1 MKPAHKARRTTR
13 ASGAATMPIDTALA
27 TKIWT
32 RYAWCR
38 DNGHA
43 QFVQKAERCDAFFRG
58 DQWDKVDKARLEAVR
73 RPALTIN
80 KILST
85 ISNVLGEQIFNRAE
99 TSFRPRSGAPSEVA
113 DILTKVF
120 KQISDNNQLDWK
132 RSDMF
137 ADGAITSRGFLD
149 VRIGYGDSMQGEVTI
164 DNLNPKNV
172 IIDPD
177 GEEYD
182 PDSWGE
188 VFTTKWVTADD
199 IAVLYGKG
207 DAELLRNR
215 DQSYFPYGYDSIQA
229 FRDRFG
235 DRFNPMYTG
244 DYDNSEVLRNIRLI
258 ERQYRMLDRQKH
270 FVDPQTGDMRP
281 IPDDF
286 DRNKIALLT
295 QQYGLQVT
303 TKLVRRIRWTVIAD
317 NVKLHDDWS
326 PYKHFTVVPFFPY
339 FRRGTTIGLVENLLG
354 PQELLN
360 KVSSQELHV
369 VNTTANSGW
378 KVKAGNLTNMT
389 VEELEEKGAQT
400 GLVLEVNDMD
410 GVDKITPNAV
420 PSGLDRVS
428 YKAEEHIKTI
438 SGVSDSMQ
446 GFDREDVAA
455 KAIQAKRQAG
465 STNLAKPLD
474 NLTRSDFILARN
486 VLDLVQNFY
495 TEERILTITHNRTTG
510 ESEDFAVNQVTP
522 EGEVIND
529 LTLGEYG
536 IVVTSVPHRESLEDS
551 QFEQAVA
558 LKELGV
564 QIPDSTL
571 IESSRLMNKKELL
584 KQLADQA
591 NSPAAQAAARLQE
604 RAQAAEVAKTEAEA
618 SNKTADAELKGT
630 KAQKTLIEAQV
641 LANTPPDTPE
651 APADNSHELVK
662 TVHEM
667 DLAERE
673 FEHKREMDYMEHG
686 LRRETQANE
695 LAMRQQE
702 MQQEAQDRRLQA
714 HKDAAIAAQKPQTR
728 QPTKSLR

>member
-1 MKPAHKARRTTR
+1 
-13 ASGAATMPIDTALA
+13 MPIDTALA

-32 RYAWCR
+32 RYAWSR

-43 QFVQKAERCDAFFRG
+43 QFVQKAEKCDAFFRG
-58 DQWDKVDKARLEAVR
+58 DQWDRADKARLEAVR

-149 VRIGYGDSMQGEVTI
+149 VRIGYGDSMQGEVI
-164 DNLNPKNV
+164 VDNLNPKNV

-182 PDSWGE
+182 PDSWSE

-199 IAVLYGKG
+199 IAVLYNKE
-207 DAELLRNR
+207 DAEYLRNR
-215 DQSYFPYGYDSIQA
+215 EQSFFPYGYDSIQA

-244 DYDNSEVLRNIRLI
+244 DYDNSSVMRNIRLI
-258 ERQYRMLDRQKH
+258 ERQYRLLDRQKH
-270 FVDPQTGDMRP
+270 FVDPTTGDMRP

-286 DRNKIALLT
+286 DRNKIALMT
-295 QQYGLQVT
+295 SQYGLQVT

-317 NVKLHDDWS
+317 NVRLHDDWS

-369 VNTTANSGW
+369 INTTANSGW
-378 KVKAGNLTNMT
+378 KVKTGSLTNMT

-400 GLVLEVNDMD
+400 GLVVEVNDVND
-410 GVDKITPNAV
+410 IEKIQPNQV
-420 PSGLDRVS
+420 PTGLDRIT

-438 SGVSDSMQ
+438 SGVSDSAR

-465 STNLAKPLD
+465 ATNLAKPMDSLSRTD
-474 NLTRSDFILARN
+474 HILARN
-486 VLDLVQNFY
+486 ILDLVQQFY
-495 TEERILTITHNRTTG
+495 TEERIMTITHDEATG
-510 ESEDFAVNQVTP
+510 ETETFAVNEVTP
-522 EGEVIND
+522 AGQIVND
-529 LTLGEYG
+529 LTLGEYD
-536 IVVTSVPHRESLEDS
+536 VVVSSVPRRETLEDN

-558 LKELGV
+558 LREMGV
-564 QIPDSTL
+564 MIPDSVL
-571 IESSRLMNKKELL
+571 IDSSRLMNKKDII
-584 KQLADQA
+584 KQMQGDQE
-591 NSPAAQAAARLQE
+591 SPEAQAAAELQR
-604 RAQAAEVAKTEAEA
+604 RAQEAEVSKAEGEAAQKHADSQLKGAKTQETMV
-618 SNKTADAELKGT
+618 K
-630 KAQKTLIEAQV
+630 AQV
-641 LANTPPDTPE
+641 LANTPPDAPDTGNPE
-651 APADNSHELVK
+651 L
-662 TVHEM
+662 EM
-667 DLAERE
+667 AQAQHDAELAERE
-673 FEHKREMDYMEHG
+673 FEHRRVLDYQKLG
-686 LRRETQANE
+686 LQ
-695 LAMRQQE
+695 RQQHNDKLS
-702 MQQEAQDRRLQA
+702 MQAQQQAQERLDKRA
-714 HKDAAIAAQKPQTR
+714 EASREAAMAAQKPQTT
-728 QPTKSLR
+728 QPTKGLR

>member
-1 MKPAHKARRTTR
+1 
-13 ASGAATMPIDTALA
+13 
-27 TKIWT
+27 
-32 RYAWCR
+32 
-38 DNGHA
+38 
-43 QFVQKAERCDAFFRG
+43 
-58 DQWDKVDKARLEAVR
+58 
-73 RPALTIN
+73 
-80 KILST
+80 
-85 ISNVLGEQIFNRAE
+85 
-99 TSFRPRSGAPSEVA
+99 
-113 DILTKVF
+113 
-120 KQISDNNQLDWK
+120 
-132 RSDMF
+132 
-137 ADGAITSRGFLD
+137 
-149 VRIGYGDSMQGEVTI
+149 
-164 DNLNPKNV
+164 
-172 IIDPD
+172 
-177 GEEYD
+177 
-182 PDSWGE
+182 
-188 VFTTKWVTADD
+188 
-199 IAVLYGKG
+199 
-207 DAELLRNR
+207 
-215 DQSYFPYGYDSIQA
+215 
-229 FRDRFG
+229 
-235 DRFNPMYTG
+235 
-244 DYDNSEVLRNIRLI
+244 
-258 ERQYRMLDRQKH
+258 
-270 FVDPQTGDMRP
+270 
-281 IPDDF
+281 
-286 DRNKIALLT
+286 
-295 QQYGLQVT
+295 
-303 TKLVRRIRWTVIAD
+303 
-317 NVKLHDDWS
+317 
-326 PYKHFTVVPFFPY
+326 
-339 FRRGTTIGLVENLLG
+339 
-354 PQELLN
+354 
-360 KVSSQELHV
+360 
-369 VNTTANSGW
+369 
-378 KVKAGNLTNMT
+378 MT

-510 ESEDFAVNQVTP
+510 ESEDFTVNQVTP

-571 IESSRLMNKKELL
+571 VESSRIMNKKELL
-584 KQLADQA
+584 KHLADQA

-604 RAQAAEVAKTEAEA
+604 RAQAAEVAKTEAETA
-618 SNKTADAELKGT
+618 NKSADANLKGT

-651 APADNSHELVK
+651 APADNSHELIK
-662 TVHEM
+662 TAHEM

-686 LRRETQANE
+686 LRREQQAGE

>member
-1 MKPAHKARRTTR
+1 
-13 ASGAATMPIDTALA
+13 MPIDTALA

-43 QFVQKAERCDAFFRG
+43 QFVQKAEKCDAFFRG

-149 VRIGYGDSMQGEVTI
+149 VRIGYGDSMQGEVAI

-182 PDSWGE
+182 PDSWSE

-199 IAVLYGKG
+199 IAVLYGKD

-215 DQSYFPYGYDSIQA
+215 EQSFFPYGYDSIQA

-369 VNTTANSGW
+369 INTTANSGW
-378 KVKAGNLTNMT
+378 KVKTGSLTNMT

-400 GLVLEVNDMD
+400 GLVVEVNDVND
-410 GVDKITPNAV
+410 IEKIQPNQV
-420 PSGLDRVS
+420 PTGLDRIT

-474 NLTRSDFILARN
+474 NLTRSDHILARN
-486 VLDLVQNFY
+486 ILDLVQQFY
-495 TEERILTITHNRTTG
+495 TEERIMTITHDAATG
-510 ESEDFAVNQVTP
+510 EAETFTVNQTTP
-522 EGEVIND
+522 AGEIVND
-529 LTLGEYG
+529 LTLGEYD
-536 IVVTSVPHRESLEDS
+536 VVVSSVPRRETLEDS

-558 LKELGV
+558 LREMGV
-564 QIPDSTL
+564 QIPDSVL
-571 IESSRLMNKKELL
+571 IDASRLTNKKDVL
-584 KQLADQA
+584 KQMQGDQE
-591 NSPAAQAAARLQE
+591 SPAAQAAAELQR
-604 RAQAAEVAKTEAEA
+604 RAQEAEVGKAEGEAAQKHADAQLKGAKTEETMV
-618 SNKTADAELKGT
+618 K
-630 KAQKTLIEAQV
+630 AQV
-641 LANTPPDTPE
+641 LANTPPDAPQQGNPGLEMARAEHE
-651 APADNSHELVK
+651 AA
-662 TVHEM
+662 M
-667 DLAERE
+667 AERE
-673 FEHKREMDYMEHG
+673 FEHKRQFDYQKLG
-686 LRRETQANE
+686 LQ
-695 LAMRQQE
+695 RQQHNDKLSL
-702 MQQEAQDRRLQA
+702 QSQRQAQERMDRRA
-714 HKDAAIAAQKPQTR
+714 EVSREAATAAQKPQAY
-728 QPTKSLR
+728 QPTKGLR

>member
-1 MKPAHKARRTTR
+1 
-13 ASGAATMPIDTALA
+13 MPIDTALA
-27 TKIWT
+27 TKQWT

-43 QFVQKAERCDAFFRG
+43 QFVQKAEKCDAFFRG
-58 DQWDKVDKARLEAVR
+58 DQWDKADKARLENER

-85 ISNVLGEQIFNRAE
+85 ISNVMGEQIYNRAE
-99 TSFRPRSGAPSEVA
+99 TSFRPRSGAPTEVA

-149 VRIGYGDSMQGEVTI
+149 VRIGYGDSMQGEVVI

-182 PDSWGE
+182 PDSWSE

-199 IAVLYGKG
+199 IAVLYNTE
-207 DAELLRNR
+207 DAEYLRNR
-215 DQSYFPYGYDSIQA
+215 EQSFFPYGYDSIQA
-229 FRDRFG
+229 YRDRFG
-235 DRFNPMYTG
+235 DRFNPMYNG
-244 DYDNSEVLRNIRLI
+244 DYDNSTVLRNIRLI

-270 FVDPQTGDMRP
+270 FVDPATGDMRP

-286 DRNKIALLT
+286 GRDKIAYIVS
-295 QQYGLQVT
+295 QFGLEVT

-317 NVKLHDDWS
+317 NVRLHDDWS
-326 PYKHFTVVPFFPY
+326 PYKHFTVVPYFPY

-369 VNTTANSGW
+369 INTTANSGW
-378 KVKAGNLTNMT
+378 KVKSGNLTNMT
-389 VEELEEKGAQT
+389 VEELEQKGAQT
-400 GLVLEVNDMD
+400 GLVVEVNEID
-410 GVDKITPNAV
+410 GIEKIQPNQV
-420 PSGLDRVS
+420 PTGLDRIT

-474 NLTRSDFILARN
+474 SLTRTDHILARN
-486 VLDLVQNFY
+486 VLDLVQQFY
-495 TEERILTITHNRTTG
+495 TEERILTITHDQATG
-510 ESEDFAVNQVTP
+510 ETETFAVNQVTP
-522 EGEVIND
+522 EGQIIND
-529 LTLGEYG
+529 LTLGEYD
-536 IVVTSVPHRESLEDS
+536 VVVSSVPRRETLEDS

-558 LKELGV
+558 LREMGV
-564 QIPDSTL
+564 MIPDSVL
-571 IESSRLMNKKELL
+571 IDSSRLMNKKEVI
-584 KQLADQA
+584 KQMEGDKT
-591 NSPAAQAAARLQE
+591 SPEAQAAAELQR
-604 RAQAAEVAKTEAEA
+604 RAQEAEVAKAEGEA
-618 SNKTADAELKGT
+618 SQKAADAQLKG
-630 KAQKTLIEAQV
+630 AKTQETMVKAQV
-641 LANTPPDTPE
+641 LANTPPE
-651 APADNSHELVK
+651 APQQGNPELEMAKASHEA
-662 TVHEM
+662 

-673 FEHKREMDYMEHG
+673 FEHKRMVDFQKLG
-686 LRRETQANE
+686 LQ
-695 LAMRQQE
+695 RQQHNDKLALQA
-702 MQQEAQDRRLQA
+702 QQQAQERLDRRA
-714 HKDAAIAAQKPQTR
+714 EASREAAMAAQKPQSN
-728 QPTKSLR
+728 QPTKGLR

>member
-1 MKPAHKARRTTR
+1 MKPAHEARRTTR
-13 ASGAATMPIDTALA
+13 ASGSATMPIDTALA

-149 VRIGYGDSMQGEVTI
+149 VRIGYGDSMQGEVVI

-182 PDSWGE
+182 PASWSE

-199 IAVLYGKG
+199 IAVLYGKD

-215 DQSYFPYGYDSIQA
+215 EQSFFPYGYDSIQA

-369 VNTTANSGW
+369 INTTANSGW
-378 KVKAGNLTNMT
+378 KVKTGSLTNMT

-400 GLVLEVNDMD
+400 GLVVEVNDVND
-410 GVDKITPNAV
+410 IEKIQPNQV
-420 PSGLDRVS
+420 PTGLDRIT

-474 NLTRSDFILARN
+474 NLTRSDHILARN
-486 VLDLVQNFY
+486 ILDLVQQFY
-495 TEERILTITHNRTTG
+495 TEERIMTITHDAATG
-510 ESEDFAVNQVTP
+510 ESETFTVNQPTP
-522 EGEVIND
+522 AGEIVND
-529 LTLGEYG
+529 LTLGEYD
-536 IVVTSVPHRESLEDS
+536 VVVSSVPRRETLEDS

-558 LKELGV
+558 LREMGV
-564 QIPDSTL
+564 QIPDSVL
-571 IESSRLMNKKELL
+571 IDASRLTNKKDIL
-584 KQLADQA
+584 KQMQGDQE
-591 NSPAAQAAARLQE
+591 SPEAQAAAELQR
-604 RAQAAEVAKTEAEA
+604 RAQEAEVGKAEGEAAQKHADAKLKGAKTEETMV
-618 SNKTADAELKGT
+618 K
-630 KAQKTLIEAQV
+630 AQV
-641 LANTPPDTPE
+641 LANTPPDAPQQGNPE
-651 APADNSHELVK
+651 LEMAQAEHEAA
-662 TVHEM
+662 M
-667 DLAERE
+667 AERQ
-673 FEHKREMDYMEHG
+673 FEHKRQFDYQKLG
-686 LRRETQANE
+686 LQ
-695 LAMRQQE
+695 RQQHNDKLSLQS
-702 MQQEAQDRRLQA
+702 QQQAQARMDKRAEASRE
-714 HKDAAIAAQKPQTR
+714 AAMAAQKPQAY
-728 QPTKSLR
+728 QPTKGLR

>member
-1 MKPAHKARRTTR
+1 
-13 ASGAATMPIDTALA
+13 MPIDPALA
-27 TKIWT
+27 TKQWT

-43 QFVQKAERCDAFFRG
+43 QFVQKAEKCDAFFRG
-58 DQWDKVDKARLEAVR
+58 DQWDKADKARLENVR

-85 ISNVLGEQIFNRAE
+85 ISNVMGEQIYNRAE
-99 TSFRPRSGAPSEVA
+99 TSFRPRSGSPTEVA

-137 ADGAITSRGFLD
+137 ADGIITSRGFLD
-149 VRIGYGDSMQGEVTI
+149 VRIGYGDSMQGEVVI

-182 PDSWGE
+182 PDSWSE

-199 IAVLYGKG
+199 IAVLYNTE
-207 DAELLRNR
+207 DAEYLRNR
-215 DQSYFPYGYDSIQA
+215 EQSFFPYGYDSIQA

-244 DYDNSEVLRNIRLI
+244 DYDNSSVLRNIRLI

-270 FVDPQTGDMRP
+270 FVDPATGDMRP
-281 IPDDF
+281 IPGDF
-286 DRNKIALLT
+286 DRNKIAYMVS
-295 QQYGLQVT
+295 QFGLEVT

-317 NVKLHDDWS
+317 NVRLHDDWS

-369 VNTTANSGW
+369 INTTANSGW
-378 KVKAGNLTNMT
+378 KVKTGTLTNMT
-389 VEELEEKGAQT
+389 VEELEQKGAQT
-400 GLVLEVNDMD
+400 GLVVEVNEID
-410 GVDKITPNAV
+410 GIEKIQPNQV
-420 PSGLDRVS
+420 PTGLDRIT

-474 NLTRSDFILARN
+474 SLTRTDHILARN
-486 VLDLVQNFY
+486 ILDLVQQFY
-495 TEERILTITHNRTTG
+495 TEERILTITHDQATG
-510 ESEDFAVNQVTP
+510 ETETFAVNQVTP
-522 EGEVIND
+522 EGQIIND
-529 LTLGEYG
+529 LTLGEYD
-536 IVVTSVPHRESLEDS
+536 VVVSSVPRRETLEDS

-558 LKELGV
+558 LREMGV
-564 QIPDSTL
+564 MIPDSVL
-571 IESSRLMNKKELL
+571 IDSSRLMNKKDVI
-584 KQLADQA
+584 KQMEGDKD
-591 NSPAAQAAARLQE
+591 SPEARAAAELQR
-604 RAQAAEVAKTEAEA
+604 RAQEAEVAKSEGEAA
-618 SNKTADAELKGT
+618 QKHADSQLKG
-630 KAQKTLIEAQV
+630 AKTQETLVKAQV
-641 LANTPPDTPE
+641 LANTPPDVPDAGNPE
-651 APADNSHELVK
+651 LEIAQANHEA
-662 TVHEM
+662 

-673 FEHKREMDYMEHG
+673 FEHKRQLDY
-686 LRRETQANE
+686 QN
-695 LAMRQQE
+695 LALKRQQHNDDLALRA
-702 MQQEAQDRRLQA
+702 QQQAQERMDKRAQASLEAA
-714 HKDAAIAAQKPQTR
+714 MAAQKPQTT
-728 QPTKSLR
+728 QPTKGLR

>member
-1 MKPAHKARRTTR
+1 
-13 ASGAATMPIDTALA
+13 MPIDTQLA
-27 TKIWT
+27 TKQWT
-32 RYAWCR
+32 RFCWCR

-43 QFVQKAERCDAFFRG
+43 QFVQKAEKCDAFFRG
-58 DQWDKVDKARLEAVR
+58 DQWDRADKARLEAVR

-149 VRIGYGDSMQGEVTI
+149 VRIGYGDSMQGEVVV

-182 PDSWGE
+182 PDSWSE

-199 IAVLYGKG
+199 IAVLYNKD
-207 DAELLRNR
+207 DAEYLRNR
-215 DQSYFPYGYDSIQA
+215 EQSFFPYGYDSIQA

-244 DYDNSEVLRNIRLI
+244 DYDNSSVMRNIRLI
-258 ERQYRMLDRQKH
+258 ERQYRLLDRQKH
-270 FVDPQTGDMRP
+270 FVDPATGDMRP

-286 DRNKIALLT
+286 DRNKIALMT
-295 QQYGLQVT
+295 SQYGLQVT

-317 NVKLHDDWS
+317 NVRLHDDWS

-369 VNTTANSGW
+369 INTTANSGW
-378 KVKAGNLTNMT
+378 KVKTGSLTNMT

-400 GLVLEVNDMD
+400 GLVVEVNDVND
-410 GVDKITPNAV
+410 IEKIQPNQV
-420 PSGLDRVS
+420 PTGLDRIT

-438 SGVSDSMQ
+438 SGVSDSAQ

-465 STNLAKPLD
+465 ATNLAKPMDSLSRTD
-474 NLTRSDFILARN
+474 HILARN
-486 VLDLVQNFY
+486 ILDLVQQFY
-495 TEERILTITHNRTTG
+495 TEERIMTITHDEATG
-510 ESEDFAVNQVTP
+510 ETETFAVNEVSP
-522 EGEVIND
+522 EGQIVND
-529 LTLGEYG
+529 LTLGEYD
-536 IVVTSVPHRESLEDS
+536 VVVSSVPRRETLEDS
-551 QFEQAVA
+551 QFEQAMA
-558 LKELGV
+558 LREMGV
-564 QIPDSTL
+564 MIPDSVL
-571 IESSRLMNKKELL
+571 IDSSRLMNKKDII
-584 KQLADQA
+584 KQMQGDQE
-591 NSPAAQAAARLQE
+591 SPEAQAAAELQR
-604 RAQAAEVAKTEAEA
+604 RAQEAEVGKAEGEAAQKHADAQLKGAKTQETIV
-618 SNKTADAELKGT
+618 K
-630 KAQKTLIEAQV
+630 AQV
-641 LANTPPDTPE
+641 LANTPPDAPDAGNPE
-651 APADNSHELVK
+651 LEAAKAQHEA
-662 TVHEM
+662 

-673 FEHKREMDYMEHG
+673 FEHRRVLDYQKLG
-686 LRRETQANE
+686 LQ
-695 LAMRQQE
+695 RQQHN
-702 MQQEAQDRRLQA
+702 DKLSLQA
-714 HKDAAIAAQKPQTR
+714 QQQAQERLDKRAEASREAAMAAQKPQTT
-728 QPTKSLR
+728 QPTKGLR

>member
-1 MKPAHKARRTTR
+1 
-13 ASGAATMPIDTALA
+13 MPIDTALA
-27 TKIWT
+27 TKQWT

-43 QFVQKAERCDAFFRG
+43 QFVQKAEKCDAFFRG
-58 DQWDKVDKARLEAVR
+58 DQWDKADKARLENER

-85 ISNVLGEQIFNRAE
+85 LSNVMGEQIYNRAE
-99 TSFRPRSGAPSEVA
+99 TSFRPRSGSPTEVA

-149 VRIGYGDSMQGEVTI
+149 VRIGYGDSMQGEVVI

-182 PDSWGE
+182 PDSWSE

-199 IAVLYGKG
+199 IAVLYNTE
-207 DAELLRNR
+207 DAEYLRNR
-215 DQSYFPYGYDSIQA
+215 EQSFFPYGYDSIQA

-244 DYDNSEVLRNIRLI
+244 DYDNSSVLRNIRLI

-270 FVDPQTGDMRP
+270 FVDPSTGDMRP

-286 DRNKIALLT
+286 GRDKIAYMT
-295 QQYGLQVT
+295 SQFGLEVT

-317 NVKLHDDWS
+317 NVRLHDDWS

-369 VNTTANSGW
+369 INTTANSGW
-378 KVKAGNLTNMT
+378 KVKSGNLTNMT
-389 VEELEEKGAQT
+389 VEELEQKGAQT
-400 GLVLEVNDMD
+400 GLVVEVNEID
-410 GVDKITPNAV
+410 GIEKIQPNQV
-420 PSGLDRVS
+420 PTGLDRIT

-474 NLTRSDFILARN
+474 SLTRSDHILARN
-486 VLDLVQNFY
+486 ILDLVQQFY
-495 TEERILTITHNRTTG
+495 TEERILTITHDQTTG
-510 ESEDFAVNQVTP
+510 ETETFAVNQVTP
-522 EGEVIND
+522 EGQIIND
-529 LTLGEYG
+529 LTLGEYD
-536 IVVTSVPHRESLEDS
+536 VVVSSVPRRETLEDS

-558 LKELGV
+558 LREMGV
-564 QIPDSTL
+564 MIPDSVL
-571 IESSRLMNKKELL
+571 IDSSRLMNKKDIIKAMEGD
-584 KQLADQA
+584 KE
-591 NSPAAQAAARLQE
+591 SPEAQAAAELQR
-604 RAQAAEVAKTEAEA
+604 RAQEAEVAKAEGEAA
-618 SNKTADAELKGT
+618 QKHADSQLKG
-630 KAQKTLIEAQV
+630 AKTQETMVKAQV
-641 LANTPPDTPE
+641 LANTPPDVPE
-651 APADNSHELVK
+651 KGNPELEIAQANHEA
-662 TVHEM
+662 

-673 FEHKREMDYMEHG
+673 FEHKRQLDYQKLG
-686 LRRETQANE
+686 LQ
-695 LAMRQQE
+695 RQQHN
-702 MQQEAQDRRLQA
+702 DKLVLQA
-714 HKDAAIAAQKPQTR
+714 QQQAQERMDKRAQASLEAAMAAQKPQSN
-728 QPTKSLR
+728 QPTKGLR

>member
-1 MKPAHKARRTTR
+1 MPVDTELAMKT
-13 ASGAATMPIDTALA
+13 
-27 TKIWT
+27 WV
-32 RYAWCR
+32 RYAWAR
-38 DNGHA
+38 DNGHT
-43 QFVQKAERCDAFFRG
+43 QFIEKADKCDAFFRG
-58 DQWDKVDKARLEAVR
+58 DQWDRADKARLAAVR

-80 KILST
+80 KIIST
-85 ISNVLGEQIFNRAE
+85 VSNVMGEQIFNRAE
-99 TSFRPRSGAPSEVA
+99 IGFSPRNGAPSETA
-113 DILTKVF
+113 DVLNKVF

-137 ADGAITSRGFLD
+137 ADGIITSRGFLD
-149 VRIGYGDSMQGEVTI
+149 VRIDTNDSMQGEVRI
-164 DNLNPKNV
+164 ENLNPKNV

-177 GEEYD
+177 AEDYD
-182 PDSWGE
+182 PDTWSE

-199 IAVLYGKG
+199 IAVLYGKE
-207 DAELLRNR
+207 DAEILRNR
-215 DQSYFPYGYDSIQA
+215 EQSFFPFGYDSIQA

-235 DRFNPMYTG
+235 DRFNAMYAG
-244 DYDNSEVLRNIRLI
+244 GYDFSSVQRNIRLI
-258 ERQYRMLDRQKH
+258 ERQYRSLDTQKH
-270 FVDPQTGDMRP
+270 FVSPETGDMRA

-286 DRNKIALLT
+286 DRNKIAWFVEKF
-295 QQYGLQVT
+295 GFQVT
-303 TKLVRRIRWTVIAD
+303 KKLVRRIRWSVIAD
-317 NVKLHDDWS
+317 NVRLHDDWS
-326 PYKHFTVVPFFPY
+326 PYKHFTVVPYFPY

-378 KVKAGNLTNMT
+378 KVKAGALTNMT

-400 GLVLEVNDMD
+400 GLVVEVNEMD
-410 GVDKITPNAV
+410 GIDKITPNAV
-420 PSGLDRVS
+420 PTGLDRVS

-438 SGVSDSMQ
+438 SGISDSMQ

-495 TEERILTITHNRTTG
+495 TEERILTITHNQTTG
-510 ESEDFAVNQVTP
+510 ESESFTINEVTP

-536 IVVTSVPHRESLEDS
+536 IVVTSVPHRETLEDS

-564 QIPDSTL
+564 SIPDNVL
-571 IESSRLMNKKELL
+571 IESSRLMNKKDII

-591 NSPAAQAAARLQE
+591 NSPAAQAMARLQE
-604 RAQAAEVAKTEAEA
+604 RAQAAEVAKTEAETA
-618 SNKTADAELKGT
+618 NKAADAELKGT

-651 APADNSHELVK
+651 APADNSHEIAK

-673 FEHKREMDYMEHG
+673 FEHKREMDYMEFG
-686 LRRETQANE
+686 LRREEHAND

>member
-1 MKPAHKARRTTR
+1 
-13 ASGAATMPIDTALA
+13 MPIDTALA
-27 TKIWT
+27 TKQYV
-32 RYAWCR
+32 RYAWAR

-43 QFVQKAERCDAFFRG
+43 QFVQKAEKCDAFFRG
-58 DQWDKVDKARLEAVR
+58 DQWDKADKARLENER

-85 ISNVLGEQIFNRAE
+85 ISNVMGEQIYNRAE
-99 TSFRPRSGAPSEVA
+99 TSFRPRSGSPTEVA

-137 ADGAITSRGFLD
+137 ADGIITSRGFLD
-149 VRIGYGDSMQGEVTI
+149 VRIGYGDSMQGEVVI

-172 IIDPD
+172 IVDPD

-182 PDSWGE
+182 PDSWSE

-199 IAVLYGKG
+199 IAVLYNTE
-207 DAELLRNR
+207 DAEYLRNR
-215 DQSYFPYGYDSIQA
+215 EQSFFPYGYDSIQA

-244 DYDNSEVLRNIRLI
+244 DYDNSSVLRNIRLI

-270 FVDPQTGDMRP
+270 FVDPTTGDMRP

-286 DRNKIALLT
+286 DRNKIAFMR
-295 QQYGLQVT
+295 QQFGLEVT

-317 NVKLHDDWS
+317 NVRLHDDWS

-369 VNTTANSGW
+369 INTTANSGW
-378 KVKAGNLTNMT
+378 KVKSGNLTNMT
-389 VEELEEKGAQT
+389 VEELEQKGAQT
-400 GLVLEVNDMD
+400 GLVVEVNEID
-410 GVDKITPNAV
+410 GIEKIQPNQV
-420 PSGLDRVS
+420 PTGLDRIT

-474 NLTRSDFILARN
+474 SLTRTDHILARN
-486 VLDLVQNFY
+486 VLDLVQQFY
-495 TEERILTITHNRTTG
+495 TEERIMTITHDQATG
-510 ESEDFAVNQVTP
+510 ETETFAVNQVTP
-522 EGEVIND
+522 EGQVIND
-529 LTLGEYG
+529 LTLGEYD
-536 IVVTSVPHRESLEDS
+536 VVVSSVPRRETLEDS

-558 LKELGV
+558 LREMGV
-564 QIPDSTL
+564 MIPDSVL
-571 IESSRLMNKKELL
+571 IDSSRLMNKKDVI
-584 KQLADQA
+584 KQMEGDKT
-591 NSPAAQAAARLQE
+591 SPEAQAAAELQR
-604 RAQAAEVAKTEAEA
+604 RAQEAEVAKAEGEA
-618 SNKTADAELKGT
+618 SQKHADAQLKG
-630 KAQKTLIEAQV
+630 AKTQETMVKAQV
-641 LANTPPDTPE
+641 LANTPPDVPDAGNPE
-651 APADNSHELVK
+651 LEIAQANHEA
-662 TVHEM
+662 

-673 FEHKREMDYMEHG
+673 FEHKRQLDY
-686 LRRETQANE
+686 QK
-695 LAMRQQE
+695 LALQRQQHN
-702 MQQEAQDRRLQA
+702 DKLTLQA
-714 HKDAAIAAQKPQTR
+714 QQQAQERMDKRAQASLEAAMAAQKPQTY
-728 QPTKSLR
+728 QPTKGLR

>member
-1 MKPAHKARRTTR
+1 
-13 ASGAATMPIDTALA
+13 MPIDTALA
-27 TKIWT
+27 TKQYA

-43 QFVQKAERCDAFFRG
+43 QFVQKAEKCDAFFRG
-58 DQWDKVDKARLEAVR
+58 DQWDKADKARLENER

-85 ISNVLGEQIFNRAE
+85 ISNVMGEQIYNRAE
-99 TSFRPRSGAPSEVA
+99 TSFRPRSGSPTEVA

-149 VRIGYGDSMQGEVTI
+149 VRIGYGDSMQGEVVI

-182 PDSWGE
+182 PDSWSE

-199 IAVLYGKG
+199 IAVLYNTE
-207 DAELLRNR
+207 DAEYLRNR
-215 DQSYFPYGYDSIQA
+215 EQSFFPYGYDSIQA

-244 DYDNSEVLRNIRLI
+244 DYDNSSVLRNIRLI

-270 FVDPQTGDMRP
+270 FVDPATGDMRP

-286 DRNKIALLT
+286 DRNKIAYMT
-295 QQYGLQVT
+295 SQFGLEVT

-317 NVKLHDDWS
+317 NVRLHDDWS

-369 VNTTANSGW
+369 INTTANSGW
-378 KVKAGNLTNMT
+378 KVKSGNLTNMT
-389 VEELEEKGAQT
+389 VEELEQKGAQT
-400 GLVLEVNDMD
+400 GLVVEVNEID
-410 GVDKITPNAV
+410 GIEKIQPNQV
-420 PSGLDRVS
+420 PTGLDRIT

-474 NLTRSDFILARN
+474 SLTRSDHILARN
-486 VLDLVQNFY
+486 ILDLIQQFY
-495 TEERILTITHNRTTG
+495 TEERILTITHDQTTG
-510 ESEDFAVNQVTP
+510 ETETFAVNQVTP
-522 EGEVIND
+522 EGQIIND
-529 LTLGEYG
+529 LTLGEYD
-536 IVVTSVPHRESLEDS
+536 VVVSSVPRRETLEDS

-558 LKELGV
+558 LREMGV
-564 QIPDSTL
+564 MIPDSVL
-571 IESSRLMNKKELL
+571 IDASRLMNKKDVI
-584 KQLADQA
+584 KQMEGDKT
-591 NSPAAQAAARLQE
+591 SPEAQAAAELQR
-604 RAQAAEVAKTEAEA
+604 RAQEAEVAKAEGEA
-618 SNKTADAELKGT
+618 SQKHADAQLKG
-630 KAQKTLIEAQV
+630 AKTQETIVKAQV
-641 LANTPPDTPE
+641 LANTPPDVPDAGNPE
-651 APADNSHELVK
+651 LELAQVNHEA
-662 TVHEM
+662 

-673 FEHKREMDYMEHG
+673 FEHKRQLDY
-686 LRRETQANE
+686 QK
-695 LAMRQQE
+695 LALQRQQHN
-702 MQQEAQDRRLQA
+702 DKLSLQA
-714 HKDAAIAAQKPQTR
+714 QQQAQERMDKRAQASLEAAMAAQKPQTT
-728 QPTKSLR
+728 QPTKGLR